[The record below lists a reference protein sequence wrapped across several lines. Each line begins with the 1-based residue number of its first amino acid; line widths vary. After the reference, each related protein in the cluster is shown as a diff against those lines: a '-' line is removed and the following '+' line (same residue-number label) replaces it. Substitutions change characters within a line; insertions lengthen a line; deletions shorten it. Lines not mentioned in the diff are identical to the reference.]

1 MQGRGISS
9 NVGVRSLLRNRLR
22 VLPKRSISDG
32 ISDDQADPMFEV
44 DQAKNVIK
52 REQIHRIMRCMTL
65 SPNNPY
71 LRCVWEPRI

>member
-44 DQAKNVIK
+44 DKRYE
-52 REQIHRIMRCMTL
+52 REQLHKIIRCMKS
-65 SPNNPY
+65 SPNSSFQKCVLVY
-71 LRCVWEPRI
+71 L

>member
-44 DQAKNVIK
+44 DKAKNLIK
-52 REQIHRIMRCMTL
+52 REQIHRIMRCMRF
-65 SPNNPY
+65 SPNNSY
-71 LRCVWEPRI
+71 LRCVWEHL